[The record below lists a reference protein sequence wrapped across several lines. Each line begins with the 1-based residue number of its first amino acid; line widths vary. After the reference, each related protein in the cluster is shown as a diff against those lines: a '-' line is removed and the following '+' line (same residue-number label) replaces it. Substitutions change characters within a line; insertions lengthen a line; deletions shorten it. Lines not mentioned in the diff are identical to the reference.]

1 MRAQIRLAADGK
13 RPKSVA
19 KRSKAVADDR
29 VFYAFGQPSTAGLDV
44 DRGGRQSPSP
54 YVPGLAPPID
64 GGLELALV
72 HLRAALD
79 SETLSLAVK
88 LLLRALC
95 SLCHE

>member
-1 MRAQIRLAADGK
+1 MGSPPEHQGVVLIL
-13 RPKSVA
+13 
-19 KRSKAVADDR
+19 
-29 VFYAFGQPSTAGLDV
+29 GLMWIG
-44 DRGGRQSPSP
+44 GGRQSPSP
-54 YVPGLAPPID
+54 AVLALAPPID

-95 SLCHE
+95 SLRHE